1 MGSARALS
9 KQGFKHFDTLQQW
22 AQIHLQLYATQ
33 KFIFSNEPFD
43 GVTMWV
49 TSWVFYSTLISGFHS
64 IFDNVVFPEMHSH

>member
-9 KQGFKHFDTLQQW
+9 KQGFKQFDTLQQW

-33 KFIFSNEPFD
+33 RFIFSNEPFD

-49 TSWVFYSTLISGFHS
+49 TSWVF
-64 IFDNVVFPEMHSH
+64 